1 MLTHAQD
8 AETAHHGR
16 RSGEDGPAPAAST
29 SHGRHDGH
37 AGRAGH
43 DQHAGHDPAA
53 FRRRFWL
60 TAFATIPLVVTS
72 HMVMEWFGY
81 TIDFRGM
88 RLLGPVLGSF

>member
-8 AETAHHGR
+8 AETVHHEHRSGELPPAEDASPSHGR
-16 RSGEDGPAPAAST
+16 RGG
-29 SHGRHDGH
+29 HG
-37 AGRAGH
+37 GH
-43 DQHAGHDPAA
+43 DQHAGHDPEA